1 MGEGAS
7 VVPGWAQLV
16 EIGFVDYK
24 YGLPKTSQEAPRVQ
38 RRPALFFVLS
48 LLPPCAR
55 SCPFYFSGFQFFLG
69 LVLSAEWTMRGAI
82 LRDDDLIAGGNMDFD
97 RQ

>member
-24 YGLPKTSQEAPRVQ
+24 YGLPRTSQEAPRVQ

-48 LLPPCAR
+48 LLPPWAR
-55 SCPFYFSGFQFFLG
+55 SCPLYFSGFQFFPG
-69 LVLSAEWTMRGAI
+69 LVLSAEWTMRGVI